1 MSKDWYFGV
10 GDDGK
15 TIAMIARAEGPGG
28 LIGDCFREVGPG
40 EAVDGVPHDELL
52 AAGGGV
58 LKVHDGGHEI
68 VKPRRRKPGTAR
80 EAAPAAKAG
89 QIGRSPMADE
99 LFDQV
104 IADAARKRE
113 ARREARRAY
122 DRAYREKNREAKLAY
137 ARAYREAH
145 PDYERAYREKN
156 REARLAYAREWYRKN
171 REAKRARDR
180 AWREAH
186 PDYERER
193 YRKARAQGEAAADR
207 DAQKSS

>member
-1 MSKDWYFGV
+1 
-10 GDDGK
+10 
-15 TIAMIARAEGPGG
+15 
-28 LIGDCFREVGPG
+28 
-40 EAVDGVPHDELL
+40 
-52 AAGGGV
+52 
-58 LKVHDGGHEI
+58 
-68 VKPRRRKPGTAR
+68 
-80 EAAPAAKAG
+80 
-89 QIGRSPMADE
+89 MADE

-113 ARREARRAY
+113 ARRAY
-122 DRAYREKNREAKLAY
+122 D
-137 ARAYREAH
+137 
-145 PDYERAYREKN
+145 RAYREKN